1 MGEAVDAAVGVIVA
15 RGIEP
20 VGSRMRVGSELH
32 HAERHGSRRIIIA
45 RQRSAHTARADER
58 IYILRVV
65 ACHATERANGCNC
78 KCGNS

>member
-1 MGEAVDAAVGVIVA
+1 MGESVDAAVGVIVA

-20 VGSRMRVGSELH
+20 IGSRMRVGAELH
-32 HAERHGSRRIIIA
+32 TERHGSRRIIIA

-65 ACHATERANGCNC
+65 ACHATECANGYNC